1 MSELSA
7 RVRIPERARRGE
19 VVEIRTLASHPME
32 TGFRLDTDGHRVPR
46 NLIDRVTCRYAG
58 RTVFDATL
66 RPAIAANPYLSFR
79 FVADVSGEVE
89 LTWHEDTGATL
100 TERGHLEVEDP

>member
-1 MSELSA
+1 VLDA
-7 RVRIPERARRGE
+7 R
-19 VVEIRTLASHPME
+19 
-32 TGFRLDTDGHRVPR
+32 
-46 NLIDRVTCRYAG
+46 
-58 RTVFDATL
+58 L